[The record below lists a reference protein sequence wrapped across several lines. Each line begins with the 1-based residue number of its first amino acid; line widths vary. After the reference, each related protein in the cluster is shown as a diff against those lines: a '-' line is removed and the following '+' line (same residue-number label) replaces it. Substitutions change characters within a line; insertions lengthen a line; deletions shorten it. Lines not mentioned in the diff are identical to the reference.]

1 MPTTTITWWMSTLGT
16 CARSLRRTW
25 RTPSTSRRCAGSAIA
40 SGADGSSTMRW
51 RMAFKTSLGGK
62 FLLSY
67 LLIVLVG
74 VGTLLVVV
82 FALAPTLFQ
91 AQLLPILQ

>member
-1 MPTTTITWWMSTLGT
+1 
-16 CARSLRRTW
+16 
-25 RTPSTSRRCAGSAIA
+25 
-40 SGADGSSTMRW
+40 MRW
-51 RMAFKTSLGGK
+51 RKAFKSSLGGK

-91 AQLLPILQ
+91 AQLLPILQTHPADPVAKLLENGYVEFVRGA

>member
-1 MPTTTITWWMSTLGT
+1 
-16 CARSLRRTW
+16 
-25 RTPSTSRRCAGSAIA
+25 
-40 SGADGSSTMRW
+40 MRW
-51 RMAFKTSLGGK
+51 GIPFKTSLSGK

-74 VGTLLVVV
+74 VTTLPAVT

-91 AQLLPILQ
+91 PSFCVFSRPIQPR